1 MSNRTSHHIWE
12 QGIIQLMN
20 LDGWE
25 LEWTGE
31 EFEHYDAKGKT
42 PKGFDC
48 VIEFK
53 LRHAYYQTK
62 ILEKFK
68 YDKLM
73 AMNCMKFY
81 YVFDSGG
88 NYLYHLDTLKVP
100 KPVNITCK
108 TTEKFNR
115 TDLMDKECYMLSE
128 SQASIFNK
136 YEKIVYKI

>member
-1 MSNRTSHHIWE
+1 MTNETSHHKWE
-12 QGIIQLMN
+12 QGIIHLMN

-25 LEWTGE
+25 LEWCGGGT
-31 EFEHYDAKGKT
+31 EHYDAKGKT

-73 AMNCMKFY
+73 EMQCLKFY
-81 YVFDSGG
+81 YVFDSKG
-88 NYLYHLDTLKVP
+88 NYLYYLDALKLP
-100 KPVNITCK
+100 EPVMVNCK
-108 TTEKFNR
+108 TTEKFQR
-115 TDLMDKECYMLSE
+115 IELMDKPCFMLSE
-128 SQASIFNK
+128 SQASIITK
-136 YEKIVYKI
+136 YGDLKNN

>member
-1 MSNRTSHHIWE
+1 
-12 QGIIQLMN
+12 MN
-20 LDGWE
+20 LDGWQ

-48 VIEFK
+48 VVEFK
-53 LRHAYYQTK
+53 LRHAYYPTK
-62 ILEKFK
+62 ILEKYK

-88 NYLYHLDTLKVP
+88 NYLYHLDTLLTPTPSLIK
-100 KPVNITCK
+100 CK
-108 TTEKFNR
+108 ATEKFDNIG
-115 TDLMDKECYMLSE
+115 LIDKECFMLSE
-128 SQASIFNK
+128 SQASIVNK
-136 YEKIVYKI
+136 Y

>member
-1 MSNRTSHHIWE
+1 MNETSHHKWE
-12 QGIIQLMN
+12 QGIIHLLN
-20 LDGWE
+20 LDGWD
-25 LEWTGE
+25 LTWTGE

-73 AMNCMKFY
+73 AENCMKFY
-81 YVFDSGG
+81 YVFDCRG
-88 NYLYHLDTLKVP
+88 NYLYYLDTLVLPEPTIISSKQ
-100 KPVNITCK
+100 
-108 TTEKFNR
+108 TEKFDNKNVI
-115 TDLMDKECYMLSE
+115 DKKVYMISE
-128 SQASIFNK
+128 SQASIITK
-136 YEKIVYKI
+136 Y